1 MKKILIG
8 IGESKFADNAT
19 KYGFDLARKLK
30 TEVGL
35 IHIIEPTVV
44 APLATTDTS
53 MGLPFDSTMDVV
65 MPELMHIE
73 DEQSKQ
79 MIASA
84 MQKYG
89 DGIQTTVFSEYGDT
103 AMGIL
108 NCAKEFGAEMIVIGT
123 HSRTGIDRFL
133 MGSVAEHV
141 VRYSEIPVL
150 VVPMVEGH

>member
-19 KYGFDLARKLK
+19 QYGFDLARKLK
-30 TEVGL
+30 TQVGL

-44 APLATTDTS
+44 TPMSTADTS
-53 MGLPFDSTMDVV
+53 MGLPFDSTMEGV
-65 MPELMHIE
+65 MPELMHIQ

-84 MQKYG
+84 INKYG
-89 DGIQTTVFSEYGDT
+89 DGLQVTVFNEFGDT
-103 AMGIL
+103 AEGIL
-108 NCAKEFGAEMIVIGT
+108 SCAKEFGAEMIVIGT

-141 VRYSEIPVL
+141 VRHSEIPVL
-150 VVPMVEGH
+150 VVPTVDSH